1 VLIFR
6 REKTASHTNM
16 LRFSV
21 SRTAGWTCVGLF
33 VVLLIA
39 WRTPAWFVVIV
50 GAAGG
55 IALAALP
62 G

>member
-16 LRFSV
+16 L
-21 SRTAGWTCVGLF
+21 
-33 VVLLIA
+33 A

-55 IALAALP
+55 IALAALA